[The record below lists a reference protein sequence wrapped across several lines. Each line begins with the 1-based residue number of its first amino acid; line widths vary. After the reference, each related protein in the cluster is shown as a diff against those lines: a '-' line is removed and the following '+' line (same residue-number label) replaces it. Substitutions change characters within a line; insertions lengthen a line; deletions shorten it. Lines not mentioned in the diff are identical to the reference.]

1 MPESNEKICPAC
13 WARNSDDMDVC
24 RACGASLAGGVA
36 GTHMEG
42 PQPAAETQ
50 PASPLSPPSGTARAD
65 QPPKADNADTETQ
78 LLAERYRL
86 VYEIARGGMGI
97 VYLAEDTYLDNLR
110 VAIKLLAASL
120 SPDLQAE
127 KRLKREA
134 RTAMQLSHA
143 GIMRLYS
150 FDQHQ
155 GQSFL
160 VMEYINGPT
169 LEGLTE
175 QRGRLTPAEVAL
187 FMGPT
192 CEALDYAH
200 SQGVVHRDIKPAN
213 IMLSLPPDSP
223 FASQKGRR
231 RKKFST
237 GSSSQTVT
245 LGGSGATATPPEPA
259 PPRAQENDKA
269 KPLSEFTIE
278 DGRSAGV
285 KICDFGIAQQLRQTM
300 TRLTGTSLIG
310 SPVYMSPE
318 QLEGAKVDHHT
329 DIYSLGVSVYEM
341 LTGELPFDGPMHS
354 LTYQIMEKDPPP
366 VKGVDK
372 MLSDVVLKSMAK
384 TPRDRW
390 QTCMEFARAL
400 EDAVA
405 GKITQISV
413 PETTYGRRARAMKEG
428 THLSSDVS
436 TRRTAP
442 ERTRLTD
449 RRVAD
454 IRVAK
459 LSFEEKLYDKTLE
472 EMKQFRLLHG
482 ESDELLT
489 FAAQCVDTLV
499 QRRAF
504 AQAHDFCQFVLL
516 IDEENPNVYL
526 TLGRIQRVLGRTTD
540 AERNLRLAMM
550 YGADENVI
558 EKELRGTLSELREIG
573 EEMGG
578 AVKVL
583 HITPARIG
591 GYVGGELF
599 AVGLSFI
606 IAILLSSPFHGQGRY
621 IASYIVSGVV
631 LAVLAGAA
639 NLLLTTV
646 FAGPFDQLSK
656 RSGLVKTY
664 LAGHGYAVGLL
675 GIAALGVL
683 AWLLSSTLFAG
694 RMDDSPAAFALIF
707 GTAMWLGSVLYSWFV
722 VYNALSRKR
731 FSGTQ
736 N

>member
-1 MPESNEKICPAC
+1 
-13 WARNSDDMDVC
+13 MDVC
-24 RACGASLAGGVA
+24 RACGASLAGVVA
-36 GTHMEG
+36 STNTED
-42 PQPAAETQ
+42 PQPAAKTQ
-50 PASPLSPPSGTARAD
+50 PPSSPSGTARAD
-65 QPPKADNADTETQ
+65 QPPKADNADTEIQ
-78 LLAERYRL
+78 MLAERYRL

-97 VYLAEDTYLDNLR
+97 VYLAEDTYQDNLL
-110 VAIKLLAASL
+110 VAIKLLAVSL

-134 RTAMQLSHA
+134 RTAMQLSHSN
-143 GIMRLYS
+143 IMRLYS
-150 FDQHQ
+150 FDQNQ

-175 QRGRLTPAEVAL
+175 KRGRLTPAEVAL

-200 SQGVVHRDIKPAN
+200 NQGVVHRDIKPAN
-213 IMLSLPPDSP
+213 IMLTLPPDSP
-223 FASQKGRR
+223 FASKKGRR
-231 RKKFST
+231 RKKSST

-259 PPRAQENDKA
+259 PPNAQENDKA

-285 KICDFGIAQQLRQTM
+285 KLCDFGIAQQLRQTM

-318 QLEGAKVDHHT
+318 QLEGTKVDHHT

-341 LTGELPFDGPMHS
+341 LTGELPFNGPMHS

-390 QTCMEFARAL
+390 QTCVEFARAL

-413 PETTYGRRARAMKEG
+413 PETTYGRRTKAMKDG
-428 THLSSDVS
+428 THLSTDVSTS
-436 TRRTAP
+436 TRRTVP
-442 ERTRLTD
+442 DRTKMTD
-449 RRVAD
+449 RHVAD
-454 IRVAK
+454 IRLAK
-459 LSFEEKLYDKTLE
+459 LSFDEKLYDKTLE

-526 TLGRIQRVLGRTTD
+526 TLGRVQRVLGRTTD

-550 YGADENVI
+550 YGADENVV
-558 EKELRGTLSELREIG
+558 EKELRGTLSELRDIGGEI
-573 EEMGG
+573 GG

-606 IAILLSSPFHGQGRY
+606 ISILLSSPFHGQGRY

-646 FAGPFDQLSK
+646 CAGPFDQLSK
-656 RSGLVKTY
+656 RSGLVKAY

-694 RMDDSPAAFALIF
+694 RMDDSSVAFALIF
-707 GTAMWLGSVLYSWFV
+707 GITMWLGSVFYSWFV
-722 VYNALSRKR
+722 VYNALSQKR